1 MLVMKN
7 ILYILIILAVLFAV
21 FNFYRKNT
29 FKDSA
34 GAVCTMDVKMCP
46 DGSYVGRVGSDC
58 HFPECP
64 VKK

>member
-34 GAVCTMDVKMCP
+34 GGCKVITWWMNHKP
-46 DGSYVGRVGSDC
+46 R
-58 HFPECP
+58 
-64 VKK
+64 